1 MDITTRKRDHIAIA
15 LQPTSQFPLRRTGF
29 NDCWFMHEALPEFA
43 LEDVE
48 ISLEML
54 GKKLAAPVI
63 ISSMTGGPEQGQTIN
78 RHLAQA
84 AQKVG
89 VAMGVGS
96 QRITFEHP
104 ETVSTFQVRD
114 VAPDILLFSNLGA
127 VQLNYGFGFEQCRQA
142 VEQIGADALY
152 FHLNALQEAVQP
164 EGDTNFRDLLPRMAE
179 ICAQLP
185 YPIFAKECGNGL
197 SRRAAEQL
205 SRAGIRGLEVSGAGG
220 TSWAL
225 IEGQR
230 ATDPLRRRLGET
242 FADWGIPTT
251 LSIRLCREAAPD
263 RVVIAS
269 GGIRTGL
276 DAAKAI
282 ALGADAIS
290 IAQPLL
296 QPALESSEAVE
307 RALAQ
312 LIQELKVAM
321 FCAGART
328 LAELRQT
335 PLYT

>member
-164 EGDTNFRDLLPRMAE
+164 EGDTN
-179 ICAQLP
+179 
-185 YPIFAKECGNGL
+185 G
-197 SRRAAEQL
+197 
-205 SRAGIRGLEVSGAGG
+205 
-220 TSWAL
+220 
-225 IEGQR
+225 
-230 ATDPLRRRLGET
+230 
-242 FADWGIPTT
+242 
-251 LSIRLCREAAPD
+251 
-263 RVVIAS
+263 
-269 GGIRTGL
+269 
-276 DAAKAI
+276 
-282 ALGADAIS
+282 
-290 IAQPLL
+290 
-296 QPALESSEAVE
+296 
-307 RALAQ
+307 
-312 LIQELKVAM
+312 
-321 FCAGART
+321 
-328 LAELRQT
+328 
-335 PLYT
+335 